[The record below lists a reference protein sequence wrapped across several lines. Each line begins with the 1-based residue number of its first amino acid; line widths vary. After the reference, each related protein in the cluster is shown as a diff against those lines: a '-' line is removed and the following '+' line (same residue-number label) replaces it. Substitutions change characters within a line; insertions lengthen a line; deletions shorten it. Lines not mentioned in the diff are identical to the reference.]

1 MPTFAGAEAET
12 DCCGNLCPL
21 HVPLGS
27 RRVAGR
33 DASLIA
39 TAVVLA
45 TRVVWTLALMCA
57 GLL

>member
-1 MPTFAGAEAET
+1 MATFGGVAAET
-12 DCCGNLCPL
+12 DCCGNLYPL

-27 RRVAGR
+27 RRVTGR
-33 DASLIA
+33 DASLVA

-45 TRVVWTLALMCA
+45 TRMVWTLALMCA